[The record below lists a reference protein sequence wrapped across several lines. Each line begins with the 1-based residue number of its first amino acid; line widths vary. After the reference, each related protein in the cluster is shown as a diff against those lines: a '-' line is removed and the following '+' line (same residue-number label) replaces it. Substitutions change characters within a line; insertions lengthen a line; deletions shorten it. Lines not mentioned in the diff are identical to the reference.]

1 MNFRFLFDNAAC
13 SIFFCSA
20 SEKQDTSFSFVF
32 GRLILSVVYS
42 FSSPSV
48 GVGRGLKRSRQFKSC
63 FSKNRSNVR
72 YSWGISRIL
81 NQNRVNSEFV
91 KWRPRNS
98 RRPFFAFFM
107 WNYFPLQGNITIFA
121 NNTQKTILPFTQSFY
136 LSHQS
141 IFLLIL

>member
-48 GVGRGLKRSRQFKSC
+48 GVGRGLKRSRQFESC

-81 NQNRVNSEFV
+81 NQNSVNSEFV
-91 KWRPRNS
+91 KGRPKNFRS
-98 RRPFFAFFM
+98 PVCIF
-107 WNYFPLQGNITIFA
+107 YFSVAVLSS
-121 NNTQKTILPFTQSFY
+121 KEILNHLFQIQSLF
-136 LSHQS
+136 
-141 IFLLIL
+141 

>member
-48 GVGRGLKRSRQFKSC
+48 GVGRGLKQSRRFKSY
-63 FSKNRSNVR
+63 FLKNRSNVR

-81 NQNRVNSEFV
+81 NQNSVNSGFV
-91 KWRPRNS
+91 KGRPKTS
-98 RRPFFAFFM
+98 RPSFCLFFVYSCFNFQMNTFTRQNAVWLLF
-107 WNYFPLQGNITIFA
+107 NTIDY
-121 NNTQKTILPFTQSFY
+121 K
-136 LSHQS
+136 
-141 IFLLIL
+141 

>member
-32 GRLILSVVYS
+32 SRLILSVVYS

-48 GVGRGLKRSRQFKSC
+48 GVGRGLKRSRQFESC

-72 YSWGISRIL
+72 YSWGISGIL
-81 NQNRVNSEFV
+81 NQISINSEFV

-98 RRPFFAFFM
+98 RPPFFAFFM
-107 WNYFPLQGNITIFA
+107 WNYFSLQGNITIFA
-121 NNTQKTILPFTQSFY
+121 NITQKILPFRSHFIY
-136 LSHQS
+136 L
-141 IFLLIL
+141 INRYFF

>member
-1 MNFRFLFDNAAC
+1 MNFRFLLDNAAC

-48 GVGRGLKRSRQFKSC
+48 GVGRGLKRSRQFESC

-72 YSWGISRIL
+72 YSWGISKIL
-81 NQNRVNSEFV
+81 NQNSVNSEFA
-91 KWRPRNS
+91 N
-98 RRPFFAFFM
+98 RRPKIFRSPVYIFSVAILSFKEIL
-107 WNYFPLQGNITIFA
+107 NRLQIQSLRRYQ
-121 NNTQKTILPFTQSFY
+121 TQKRIGAYFQR
-136 LSHQS
+136 
-141 IFLLIL
+141 LL

>member
-63 FSKNRSNVR
+63 FSKNRSKCSSQIQIFREVR
-72 YSWGISRIL
+72 KTL
-81 NQNRVNSEFV
+81 NIVT
-91 KWRPRNS
+91 KKHKK
-98 RRPFFAFFM
+98 
-107 WNYFPLQGNITIFA
+107 Y
-121 NNTQKTILPFTQSFY
+121 
-136 LSHQS
+136 
-141 IFLLIL
+141 

>member
-48 GVGRGLKRSRQFKSC
+48 GVGRGLKRSRQFESC
-63 FSKNRSNVR
+63 FSKNRSNDR
-72 YSWGISRIL
+72 YSWGISGIL
-81 NQNRVNSEFV
+81 NQNSVNSEFV
-91 KWRPRNS
+91 KWRPRIS
-98 RRPFFAFFM
+98 RSPFFAFFM
-107 WNYFPLQGNITIFA
+107 WNYFPLQGNITTFA
-121 NNTQKTILPFTQSFY
+121 NITPKKIFTFS
-136 LSHQS
+136 
-141 IFLLIL
+141 

>member
-63 FSKNRSNVR
+63 FLKNRSNVR
-72 YSWGISRIL
+72 YSWGISGIL
-81 NQNRVNSEFV
+81 NQNSVNSEFV
-91 KWRPRNS
+91 N
-98 RRPFFAFFM
+98 RRPKNFRLPVYIF
-107 WNYFPLQGNITIFA
+107 YFSVAVLSF
-121 NNTQKTILPFTQSFY
+121 KEILNRLFQI
-136 LSHQS
+136 QS
-141 IFLLIL
+141 ILKLK

>member
-1 MNFRFLFDNAAC
+1 MNFRFLLDNAAC

-48 GVGRGLKRSRQFKSC
+48 GVGRGLKRGRQFESC

-72 YSWGISRIL
+72 YSWGISGIL
-81 NQNRVNSEFV
+81 NQNSEFV
-91 KWRPRNS
+91 KWRPRIS
-98 RRPFFAFFM
+98 RPPFFAFFM
-107 WNYFPLQGNITIFA
+107 WNYFPLQGNITTFA
-121 NNTQKTILPFTQSFY
+121 NITPKKFLPFHSPFIY
-136 LSHQS
+136 L
-141 IFLLIL
+141 INRYFF